1 MGPRPTRFFD
11 SFGSTQDYNPL
22 RTIVSQDGQEGYILL
37 MQMKYWSM
45 ALHFYQPPTQEL
57 QITET
62 VLKSCYLPLLR
73 TLSEKSGFGLTLN
86 ISGGLILQLKKLGVD
101 EFFDLVKK
109 LISDG
114 KIEIVNSVMYH
125 PLIPIIPKDV
135 VVRQI
140 KKNSQ
145 TLKSLLGVETTN
157 GFFPP
162 ELAVDNESLNLI
174 DSNYIFVD
182 ESSLET
188 RLVAKR
194 AKDSITKYGE
204 KYLLINNREV
214 CDLFRAYP
222 KELHPKTVIDLVQKN
237 CDEDGLIVT
246 ANDVELF
253 GHHYSERLQVLSDLL
268 NEGEIKFIKASE
280 AVVKFG
286 SQVRVVSNVLPS
298 TWQDCKGFSLWNK
311 NVLQRKYLELLK
323 IIYELTL
330 GDLST
335 TTQDLLD
342 QGSSSCYLYWLSN
355 WPWWHPDLVR
365 KGAENLIKCTKN
377 AEAEAVYRDFLDKMW
392 EYHRSGK
399 VEIKYKEYYEKLLAT
414 RSK

>member
-1 MGPRPTRFFD
+1 M
-11 SFGSTQDYNPL
+11 
-22 RTIVSQDGQEGYILL
+22 I
-37 MQMKYWSM
+37 QMKYWSM
-45 ALHFYQPPTQEL
+45 VLHFYQPPTQEPG
-57 QITET
+57 IIENI
-62 VLKSCYLPLLR
+62 LKSCYLPLLR

-86 ISGGLILQLKKLGVD
+86 ISGSLILQLKKLGVD

-125 PLIPIIPKDV
+125 PLIPIIPKDIV
-135 VVRQI
+135 ARQI

-188 RLVAKR
+188 HLLAKL
-194 AKDSITKYGE
+194 AKDSIAKYGE

-214 CDLFRAYP
+214 CNLLRAYP
-222 KELHPKTVIDLVQKN
+222 KELPAKTVVDLVQKN
-237 CDEDGLIVT
+237 CHEDGLIVT
-246 ANDVELF
+246 ANDAELF
-253 GHHYSERLQVLSDLL
+253 GHHYSERLQVLFDLL

-280 AVVKFG
+280 AIVKFG
-286 SQVRVVSNVLPS
+286 NQAFVVSNVLPS
-298 TWQDCKGFSLWNK
+298 TWQDCQDFSLWNK
-311 NVLQRKYLELLK
+311 NVLQKKYLELLK
-323 IIYELTL
+323 IVFELTL
-330 GDLST
+330 DDLNT

-355 WPWWHPDLVR
+355 WPWWHPGLVQ

-377 AEAEAVYRDFLDKMW
+377 SEAEAVYHDFLDKMW
-392 EYHRSGK
+392 KYHRSSK
-399 VEIKYKEYYEKLLAT
+399 VEIKYKESYEKLLAT
-414 RSK
+414 RNK